1 MTDKSTGLTDMT
13 VGSPLKHII
22 KFSIP
27 LLIGNIFQQC
37 YNIADSIIVG
47 NTIGTDAQ
55 AAVNNGM
62 PIFFLVTALFI
73 GLGMGAT
80 IILSQNYGAKE
91 METVRKTI
99 QTIYTFVMLI
109 SIPLTLLGILITPFL
124 MRLLGVPDSTM
135 EMAVTYITI
144 TFIGLIGSLGYNFNA
159 GILQGLGD
167 SKTPLL
173 FVGISTVINIALDLL
188 FIIVFGWGIA
198 GVAVATVIA
207 QAFSWLYGVWFIR
220 RRYPELELNI
230 FRFGVD
236 KEILVKIIKVGL
248 PSGIQHSLFSLG
260 MLSMQNL
267 INQGGPAFIA
277 GFGNA
282 NRIDAFVFL
291 PVFSFANALTTFT
304 GQNIG
309 AKQIERVSH
318 GLKATLFLAL
328 IVFAVIAF
336 LTLAFGRHLLGLFNP
351 DQDVIDYGMRYLF
364 SVIPFS
370 FLIIIQFMFNSV
382 MRGAGQAMVPVFTT
396 IAGFIAIRIPAAYII
411 GFYFGLDYIFFSYP
425 IGWVVSLTAATLF
438 FAAGK
443 WKQKSLV
450 ISQGKEI
457 GEEVEV
463 DISTIE
469 FEAATGENGYKDD

>member
-1 MTDKSTGLTDMT
+1 MSKQKKGLTDMT
-13 VGSPLKHII
+13 VGSPLRHIV

-47 NTIGTDAQ
+47 NMIGTDAQ

-62 PIFFLVTALFI
+62 PVFFLVIALFA

-99 QTIYTFVMLI
+99 QTIYTFILLV
-109 SIPLTLLGILITPFL
+109 SIPLTILGILITPFL
-124 MRLLGVPDSTM
+124 MRLLGVPDTTM

-173 FVGISTVINIALDLL
+173 FVGISTVINIVLDLV
-188 FIIVFGWGIA
+188 FILVFGWGIA

-207 QAFSWLYGVWFIR
+207 QASSWLYGVWYIKKK
-220 RRYPELELNI
+220 YPELEINI
-230 FRFGVD
+230 FRFGAD
-236 KEILVKIIKVGL
+236 KEILKKIFKVGL
-248 PSGIQHSLFSLG
+248 PSAIQQSLFSLG

-277 GFGNA
+277 GFGNS

-291 PVFSFANALTTFT
+291 PAFSFYSALTTFT

-309 AKQIERVSH
+309 AKQIERVKQ
-318 GLKATLFLAL
+318 GLRITLCLSL
-328 IVFAVIAF
+328 LVYAVIAVI
-336 LTLAFGRHLLGLFNP
+336 TLSFARHLLGMFNP
-351 DQDVIDYGMRYLF
+351 DPEVVESGLRYLF

-370 FLIIIQFMFNSV
+370 FLIITQFMLVAV
-382 MRGAGQAMVPVFTT
+382 MRGAGQTMVPVLTT
-396 IAGFIAIRIPAAYII
+396 IVGFIVIRIPSAYLLGHFFGLAYI
-411 GFYFGLDYIFFSYP
+411 YYSYA
-425 IGWVVSLTAATLF
+425 IGWVISLTAASIIFST
-438 FAAGK
+438 GK
-443 WKQKSLV
+443 WKHKSLV
-450 ISQGKEI
+450 ISREEVRNSKEI
-457 GEEVEV
+457 
-463 DISTIE
+463 
-469 FEAATGENGYKDD
+469 F